1 MEESSP
7 LHLVDTRGLVCP
19 EPLILLRNKVRSMR
33 EGESVRV
40 LATDPT
46 TERDFSNFC
55 RFMGHILESSHIEAG
70 EYSYIIRKKP

>member
-7 LHLVDTRGLVCP
+7 QHLVDTRGLVCP

-33 EGESVRV
+33 QGELVRV

-55 RFMGHILESSHIEAG
+55 RFMGHTLESSQIEAG
-70 EYSYIIRKKP
+70 EYSYVIRKKP